1 MTGLFNLRTRLALGV
16 AALILVSLG
25 SVYYLS
31 TLITHDVSGGGSR
44 SSLSGTEA
52 RVMANWNREHKLLSG
67 KLYKAIFDPANTV
80 QLRAGGADDLLLRLT
95 LTLGVH
101 QAWLVDTD
109 NEVTAQAGE
118 RTGLSGSLDAMKLA
132 SDARTTGQAN
142 GIITFENKA
151 ALAAAV
157 RIGTVPSKPI
167 LVVAQA
173 INSDMA
179 RSLTEISGA
188 QISYVKFATGG
199 AVTNLGSQVSAAM
212 ASELTQ
218 KIRDLAAV
226 GVKSSKD
233 FSVADRAVRLRMLH
247 QTDDGNVY
255 MSMMPSASPIAAKV
269 NNFQYY
275 VGVIAAIGLAVALIG
290 GLLFGSR
297 LTATLTDLTFATQQV
312 STGQYDNMVQVR
324 SRDELGRYVES
335 FNLLAQTLKQRETK
349 LLQGAYRD
357 TVTGLPSRPL
367 FENHLVEAVT
377 KARNRSGSMALIM
390 VTVDRLREVNES
402 LGRKASDAMISE
414 IADRIRRSLKTSQ
427 PGGQEIAIEQSCFVA
442 RLATY
447 EFGIIVPNC
456 DQEQSVAVAGKLSEV
471 VARRVEFEG
480 QSVLPGGQ
488 IGIAVYP
495 DHGVDP
501 GGLVYSADIAAAHAD
516 EELDGVALFDPS
528 YEVDRETSLAMLGEL
543 AQALEHDELHIAM
556 QPKVGLSKQGTLM
569 AEALM
574 RWEHPERGPQNP
586 GEFVP
591 FAEKTGFITQLTNWM
606 IDSSLQIA
614 AAYMAQ
620 GVPMTI
626 CVNLSPRDLGS
637 PEFTTYVVERLRAHK
652 LRGSALTLE
661 ITEAAIMDGSPV
673 VRQNLD
679 VLWRLGVKIA
689 IDDFGSG
696 YASLEQLR
704 ALPISYLK
712 IDRQYINGLV
722 NDKASQIMVKSA
734 IALGHVLE
742 VEVVA
747 EGVETKEQLE
757 ALRSLGCDQAQGYF
771 ISKPLPSDEFEA
783 WVRNHSS
790 NFGVDSSNISDAPIK
805 VDGSDAQIAAMP
817 ASATQ
822 PAKGRTAPAA
832 AAAQT
837 EVAETES
844 ETEDALASL
853 DFDIDGPGQ
862 SQTRLVRY
870 LESPVK
876 ACYSQAFTFLFVASL
891 ALRTY

>member
-16 AALILVSLG
+16 AALILAALG
-25 SVYYLS
+25 SIYYLS
-31 TLITHDVSGGGSR
+31 TTITHDSSGNGSR
-44 SSLSGTEA
+44 GSMAGTEA
-52 RVMANWNREHKLLSG
+52 RVMANWNREQKLLSG
-67 KLYKAIFDPANTV
+67 KLYQAIFDPANTV
-80 QLRAGGADDLLLRLT
+80 QLRAGGAEDLLLRLT

-101 QAWLVDTD
+101 QAWLVDT
-109 NEVTAQAGE
+109 NNQVIAQAGE
-118 RTGLSGSLDAMKLA
+118 RTGMENSLDALKLA
-132 SDARTTGQAN
+132 KDARGAGQAE
-142 GIITFENKA
+142 GIVTFENNA
-151 ALAAAV
+151 AIASAV
-157 RIGTVPSKPI
+157 RIGSISPKPI
-167 LVVAQA
+167 LVVAQS
-173 INSDMA
+173 INADMA

-188 QISYVKFATGG
+188 QISFVKFATGG
-199 AVTNLGSQVSAAM
+199 AVTNLGSQVSQTM
-212 ASELTQ
+212 AGELTQ

-226 GVKSSKD
+226 GVKASKD
-233 FSVADRAVRLRMLH
+233 FSVMDRGVRLRMLH
-247 QTDDGNVY
+247 PTDDGNVY
-255 MSMMPSASPIAAKV
+255 MSMMPSASPVSAKLS
-269 NNFQYY
+269 NFQYY
-275 VGVIAAIGLAVALIG
+275 VGVIAAISLAIALVG
-290 GLLFGSR
+290 GMLFGSR

-367 FENHLVEAVT
+367 FENQLVESVS

-427 PGGQEIAIEQSCFVA
+427 PGGQDIAIEQSCFVA

-456 DQEQSVAVAGKLSEV
+456 DQEQSMAVAGKLSEV

-488 IGIAVYP
+488 IGVAVYP

-501 GGLVYSADIAAAHAD
+501 GGLVYSADIAAAHAGG
-516 EELDGVALFDPS
+516 ELDRVAVFDPS
-528 YEVDRETSLAMLGEL
+528 FEVDRETSLALLGEL
-543 AQALEHDELHIAM
+543 AQALDQDELHIAM
-556 QPKVGLSKQGTLM
+556 QPKVGLNKQGTLM

-586 GEFVP
+586 AEFVP

-704 ALPISYLK
+704 ALPLSYIK
-712 IDRQYINGLV
+712 IDRQYIRGLV

-734 IALGHVLE
+734 IALGHALE

-747 EGVETKEQLE
+747 EGVETKEQLD

-771 ISKPLPSDEFEA
+771 ICKPLPSNEFES
-783 WVRNHSS
+783 WVRNHAAS
-790 NFGVDSSNISDAPIK
+790 FGVDSSNLGSAPINLEE
-805 VDGSDAQIAAMP
+805 GAGAGAQMP

-822 PAKGRTAPAA
+822 PGRGRAAPAA
-832 AAAQT
+832 PAAVVQAADQAAEPAGDAAQADT
-837 EVAETES
+837 NVE
-844 ETEDALASL
+844 LASL
-853 DFDIDGPGQ
+853 DFDIEGPGQ
-862 SQTRLVRY
+862 S
-870 LESPVK
+870 
-876 ACYSQAFTFLFVASL
+876 
-891 ALRTY
+891 